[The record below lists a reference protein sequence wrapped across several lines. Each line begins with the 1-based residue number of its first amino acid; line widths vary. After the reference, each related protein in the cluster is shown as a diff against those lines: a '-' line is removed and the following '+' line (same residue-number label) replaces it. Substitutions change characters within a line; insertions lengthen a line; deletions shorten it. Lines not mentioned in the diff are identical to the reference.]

1 MMFESF
7 ELSTSVAANCQFKL
21 NAGEDDCTVDGSNLF
36 GFACL
41 SNMNTLDDDTYDK
54 SCKFFFSDSDYSSMV
69 FTS

>member
-21 NAGEDDCTVDGSNLF
+21 NADENTCKVDGSDLF
-36 GFACL
+36 GFACF
-41 SNMNTLDDDTYDK
+41 SDMNTLDDEYDK